1 MTPQELALC
10 IILVFGILLLINK
23 IMYKNKY
30 IENMAG
36 STSGNILDQETIIN
50 MASISKRGDTSLTN
64 LAVSNNLTVQANAT
78 INKDVN
84 IKNNLTVQANA
95 TINKDVNIKNNL
107 IVDKDTSIKNNLTV
121 DKDANIKKDIKI
133 STGGKICIGNSCINE
148 DHLKMLLGSVD
159 ITLKRSAG
167 NHDGYNNFVGLC
179 GGSLKDCSNANVA
192 LVSDINRAKFRFY
205 KI

>member
-64 LAVSNNLTVQANAT
+64 LAVS
-78 INKDVN
+78 
-84 IKNNLTVQANA
+84 NNLTVQANA